1 MNDSRVLAAYRP
13 DCIRMLVLEKDGSG
27 GVRQM
32 EFHLAP
38 NILA

>member
-1 MNDSRVLAAYRP
+1 MLAGHRSLVHVE
-13 DCIRMLVLEKDGSG
+13 MLVLERDLTGAA
-27 GVRQM
+27 RRM